1 MPLYEYRCSLCGN
14 TLEVIQKFNQ
24 PLLEKCPRC
33 GGKLIKLLS
42 PPMIQFKGSGWYVT
56 DYAKKQKSSDNNK
69 METQKGNGKEKKTSP
84 STQNS
89 HHPPFA
95 D

>member
-1 MPLYEYRCSLCGN
+1 MPLYEYRCMNCGE
-14 TLEVIQKFNQ
+14 TFEIIQKFNQ
-24 PLLEKCPRC
+24 PLLEKCPKC
-33 GGKLIKLLS
+33 GGKLTKLLS

-56 DYAKKQKSSDNNK
+56 DYAKKLESSKENDNK
-69 METQKGNGKEKKTSP
+69 KKDVKKKESP
-84 STQNS
+84 STQAS

>member
-1 MPLYEYRCSLCGN
+1 MPLYEYRCINCGE
-14 TLEVIQKFNQ
+14 TFEVIQKFNQ
-24 PLLEKCPRC
+24 PLLEKCPKC
-33 GGKLIKLLS
+33 GGKLTKLLS

-56 DYAKKQKSSDNNK
+56 DYAKKSESSKENDNK
-69 METQKGNGKEKKTSP
+69 KKDVKKESP
-84 STQNS
+84 STQAS